1 MIEVHLL
8 RYALAAAETGSF
20 SRAADVF
27 RVKQSTLS
35 KRISYLE
42 QRLGLSIFTRSTQG
56 VAPTM
61 SGLHFLAQARSIVDD
76 LERLSSGAQ
85 ALASGHHGT
94 LRIGFHASLAGGD
107 LRAVLDSYRAAFP
120 AVKLEALEGGRET
133 LIGALD
139 HDRIDLAI
147 VAGDSASPAL
157 RSLTLWSEPLMVGLP
172 SRHRLAQTDRLY
184 WTDLR
189 GLAFLVTQADPGS
202 LISAMIAAR
211 MTGPSG
217 TPSIIVQAVSRD
229 NLPGFVDDAHVSVTA
244 GALPCC
250 GATRLREVHDAFGA
264 SRIDQTMLWHGTN
277 PNPALARFLA
287 LVEQRYGC
295 IDTGLPEADGK
306 AATRGGT

>member
-20 SRAADVF
+20 SQAADLF

-56 VAPTM
+56 VAPTR

-76 LERLSSGAQ
+76 LERLSCEAH
-85 ALASGHHGT
+85 ALAAGHHGT

-107 LRAVLDSYRAAFP
+107 LRAILDSYRATFP
-120 AVKLEALEGGRET
+120 EVKLEALEGGREM
-133 LIGALD
+133 LLGALD
-139 HDRIDLAI
+139 HDRIDIAI

-172 SRHRLAQTDRLY
+172 SGHRLAQIERLY

-202 LISAMIAAR
+202 LIAAMIAAR
-211 MTGPSG
+211 MAGPG
-217 TPSIIVQAVSRD
+217 TRPTITVQAVSRD
-229 NLPGFVDDAHVSVTA
+229 NLPSFVDDAHASVTA
-244 GALPCC
+244 GALPSFA
-250 GATRLREVHDAFGA
+250 ATRLREVHDAFGA
-264 SRIDQTMLWHGTN
+264 TRIDQTILWHDTN
-277 PNPALARFLA
+277 RNPALARFLS
-287 LVEQRYGC
+287 LIEQRYGC
-295 IDTGLPEADGK
+295 IESVAPEIHGR
-306 AATRGGT
+306 AATRGET